1 MKLPKNLVGTIK
13 GFLSDRE
20 LKVRVG
26 KKFSRKVKMKGGTPQ
41 GAVLSPTLFNLFVDD
56 LREAIGLDDDVQL
69 GQYADDICI
78 WSTCGC
84 PRKAEENINK
94 ALKKIAD
101 WTAKWRIKLAPEKSV
116 CMLFTRRPT
125 HRRMTMNLN
134 LLGEKIQRVESHRFL
149 GVKFDDKLDWKVH
162 INEIIGRS
170 TPRINALKKLAAKS
184 LWRRPEWVVKL
195 HESVVS
201 SIWRYGSIAYANMG
215 EHLWEKLV
223 RCHSRSIKSY
233 CGVPN
238 FVNYNAVCDQMGV
251 KQIKDDLLSFGKKRL
266 LSIIAFSPLGKKLIE
281 NRRQNVVGLYKSP
294 TEVLID
300 DVEAMNLIS

>member
-1 MKLPKNLVGTIK
+1 
-13 GFLSDRE
+13 
-20 LKVRVG
+20 
-26 KKFSRKVKMKGGTPQ
+26 
-41 GAVLSPTLFNLFVDD
+41 
-56 LREAIGLDDDVQL
+56 
-69 GQYADDICI
+69 
-78 WSTCGC
+78 
-84 PRKAEENINK
+84 
-94 ALKKIAD
+94 
-101 WTAKWRIKLAPEKSV
+101 
-116 CMLFTRRPT
+116 
-125 HRRMTMNLN
+125 MNLN

-233 CGVPN
+233 CGVPD

-300 DVEAMNLIS
+300 DVEAMSLVS